1 MVPAVAA
8 LPEQMSVAAAEA
20 SAAVL
25 PEVVPSGVA
34 VVGMGGSGVAGDV
47 LAAVAGPDMVVPVL
61 PVKGYELPA
70 CVSAGWLVLAV
81 SFSGETEEVLSATQ
95 EALERD
101 VDVIALT
108 RGGSLEAMVG
118 GAGGSVIAATADVP
132 QPRAAIAALSVPG
145 LVLVDRLGLVPE
157 DAVSVERAATQA
169 ARRRDACVPEV
180 PSERNPAKQLAAALH
195 GRLPVFYG
203 GGPLGSLAAYR
214 SKCDVNENAKA
225 HAFSHE
231 YPELCHNEICG
242 WGASEG
248 RPDGVVVHLR
258 TGFEHPQVARRM
270 DIVAGIV
277 EEWGVEVRE
286 VTAEG
291 DGGLARLFDVVTV
304 TQWASLYLAFLSDVD
319 PGPIPPIDR
328 LKAELGSTLTS

>member
-8 LPEQMSVAAAEA
+8 LPEQMSIAAAEA

-95 EALERD
+95 DALERD

-118 GAGGSVIAATADVP
+118 GAGGSVIAAAADVP
-132 QPRAAIAALSVPG
+132 QPRAAIAALSIPG

-157 DAVSVERAATQA
+157 DAVSVEAAAAQA
-169 ARRRDACVPEV
+169 ARRRDECLPEV
-180 PSERNPAKQLAAALH
+180 PFERNPAKQLAAALQ
-195 GRLPVFYG
+195 GCLPVFYG
-203 GGPLGSLAAYR
+203 GGPVGSLAAYR
-214 SKCDVNENAKA
+214 AKCDVNENAKC
-225 HAFSHE
+225 HAFAHG
-231 YPELCHNEICG
+231 YPELCHNEVCG
-242 WGASEG
+242 WARPEG
-248 RPDGVVVHLR
+248 HPTAVVVQLR
-258 TGFEHPQVARRM
+258 TGLEHPQVSRRM
-270 DIVAGIV
+270 DIVARIV
-277 EEWGVEVRE
+277 EESGVEVRE
-286 VTAEG
+286 LAAEG
-291 DGGLARLFDVVTV
+291 KGALARLFDLVTI

-328 LKAELGSTLTS
+328 VKAELG